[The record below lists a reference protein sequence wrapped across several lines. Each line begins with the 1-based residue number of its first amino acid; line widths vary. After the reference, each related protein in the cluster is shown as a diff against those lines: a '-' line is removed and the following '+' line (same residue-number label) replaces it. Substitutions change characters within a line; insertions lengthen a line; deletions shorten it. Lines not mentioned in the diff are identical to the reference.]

1 MTFALPQLY
10 TATTFCASW
19 ELLPSLWLNFN
30 INRRLSGIRLQPY
43 HHIKHR
49 TSRLSGIRLQPYH
62 HIKHRTSR
70 LSGIR
75 LQPYHHIKHRTSAT
89 TNWANY
95 IELVT
100 RSDNVRP
107 QHSSAV
113 LHRTPTCSAAA
124 THCHL
129 RRRCFRPPTWG
140 CFLRRHRQRS
150 YTHWCSVLRTLH
162 ITKLQHVTSVI

>member
-1 MTFALPQLY
+1 VTFALPQLH

-30 INRRLSGIRLQPY
+30 INCRLSGIRLQPY

-62 HIKHRTSR
+62 HIKHRTS
-70 LSGIR
+70 G
-75 LQPYHHIKHRTSAT
+75 T

>member
-1 MTFALPQLY
+1 MTFALPQLH

-30 INRRLSGIRLQPY
+30 INCRLSGIRLQPY

-62 HIKHRTSR
+62 HIKHRTS
-70 LSGIR
+70 G
-75 LQPYHHIKHRTSAT
+75 T